1 LHDLVIIKYNAG
13 NIQSVE
19 YALNRLGISPVI
31 TDDIETIKS
40 AKRVLFPGVG
50 EASTA
55 MSYLKSRNLDEAIKD
70 LQQPFL
76 GICLGLQLMC
86 KHSEEN
92 DTECLGIFDVMVKK
106 FPTQVNNSFFKVP
119 EMGWNSIKNL
129 KTDLHKGISENSYVY
144 FVHSYYAE
152 LNDHTISSTQ
162 YSTEFSSAI
171 AKDNFYAVQYHPEKS
186 AEIGAQLLKNF
197 LEI

>member
-1 LHDLVIIKYNAG
+1 MNDLVIIKYNAG

-19 YALNRLGISPVI
+19 YALNRLGVSPII
-31 TDDIETIKS
+31 TDDIEIIKS

-55 MSYLKSRNLDEAIKD
+55 MSYLKSKNLDKTIKE
-70 LQQPFL
+70 LKQPFL

-92 DTECLGIFDVMVKK
+92 DTECLGIFDVNVKK
-106 FPTQVNNSFFKVP
+106 FPTKVKGDSFKVP
-119 EMGWNSIKNL
+119 EMGWNSIRNL
-129 KTDLHKGISENSYVY
+129 KTALHKDIPENSYVY

-152 LNDHTISSTQ
+152 LNDHTISYTQ

-186 AEIGAQLLKNF
+186 ATIGAQLIKNF
-197 LEI
+197 LDI